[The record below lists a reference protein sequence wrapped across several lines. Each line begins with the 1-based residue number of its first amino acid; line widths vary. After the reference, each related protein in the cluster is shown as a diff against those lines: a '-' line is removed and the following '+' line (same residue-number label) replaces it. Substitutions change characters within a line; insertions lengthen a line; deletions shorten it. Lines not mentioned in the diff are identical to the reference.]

1 MSTAL
6 RERPASAGTSNG
18 GVPARRAVIR
28 WSWRM
33 FRREWRQQTLVL
45 ALIVVALAAT
55 VVGAAVATNTPPP
68 AGAGF
73 GTAQD
78 MATLPGGPHLAGQ
91 IAVLQQHVGPV
102 DVIENQ
108 TVAIPGSINTYD
120 LRAQDP
126 HGAFGQPMLSLV
138 SGHYPAGPGQVAVTQ
153 GVATTFNLTDRRYV
167 APGRTGPPGH
177 RHRAEPAEPA
187 GRVRPRR
194 AGSGQHSQARSPCCS
209 PRRAARSAPQSA
221 PSARYVVTR
230 HGAVASNPL
239 NPETIVLALATVGML
254 LIALVAV
261 GGFTVLAQRRLRSL
275 GMLGALGATDRNI
288 RLVVRANGVLVG
300 VVGALAGAVLGLAVW
315 LAYRPRLESS
325 AHHLIGPFQL
335 PWIVIG
341 PAMALAVVATY
352 VAASRPARAITRIPI
367 VAALSGR
374 PAPPKQVHRSALPGV
389 VLFVI
394 AAALLSYSGTSNGN
408 GGGALELILGIVLL
422 IVAIILLAPFCLVI
436 LASAGRRAP
445 IAIRLALRDLA
456 RYRARSGSA
465 LSAISLGVFI
475 AALVCVLTAQRYGNV
490 LDYAGPNVA
499 SNQIIVYTPGH
510 GGGPGNGPG
519 GSSSSGTASTP
530 QAQAAVAQN
539 IARGLGSNAVIELD
553 QAGASLQHAVA
564 GRSWSGPVYVA
575 TPQLLAAFGIKASD
589 VNPDADILTARPG
602 LSGLSQM
609 QLLYG
614 APKFG
619 PAGPGGNG
627 PASYPCP
634 RGQCVANP
642 VIQQVGALPSG
653 TSAPNTVIT
662 EHAIHTLGLHTS
674 PSGWLIQAPHPPTAA
689 QITDA
694 RLTASAA
701 GMTIETKSSTPSS
714 AEILNYATAFGIALA
729 LGILAMTIGLIRSET
744 ARGPAHPG
752 RHRGEQLHPPGADRR
767 DRLRAGPGRRRAG
780 HGGGLR
786 RRRRLC
792 LGQPARRPVRTIQ
805 RARPATAIHPGRH
818 AGDRRGRRLAAGRAR
833 AGRHV
838 QAAAGIGARSNTRS
852 ARSTDVGRV
861 RTVRPC
867 PCAPGSPPRRGSRT
881 ASGHRP
887 GPRRCRPRSRSG

>member
-6 RERPASAGTSNG
+6 LDHKAQAGARNG

-33 FRREWRQQTLVL
+33 FRREWRQQMLVL

-78 MATLPGGPHLAGQ
+78 MATLPGGPHLASQ
-91 IAVLQQHVGPV
+91 IAVLQQDVGPV

-108 TVAIPGSINTYD
+108 AVAIPGSINTYD

-138 SGHYPAGPGQVAVTQ
+138 SGHYPAGPGQVAVTD
-153 GVATTFNLTDRRYV
+153 GVAATFKLTVGDMWHQGGQTRQVVGIVQNPQSLLDEFALV
-167 APGRTGPPGH
+167 APGQVSTPSQVTVLFT
-177 RHRAEPAEPA
+177 A
-187 GRVRPRR
+187 PRGKN
-194 AGSGQHSQARSPCCS
+194 AAASLGSVSQ
-209 PRRAARSAPQSA
+209 
-221 PSARYVVTR
+221 YVVTR
-230 HGAVASNPL
+230 HDAVASNPL
-239 NPETIVLALATVGML
+239 NPETIVLALATVGLL

-275 GMLGALGATDRNI
+275 GMLGALGATDTNI
-288 RLVVRANGVLVG
+288 RLVVRVNGVLVG
-300 VVGALAGAVLGLAVW
+300 VVGALAGTVLGLAAW
-315 LAYRPRLESS
+315 LAYRPELQSS

-335 PWIVIG
+335 PWVVIG
-341 PAMALAVVATY
+341 PAIALAVVATY
-352 VAASRPARAITRIPI
+352 FAASRPARAITRIPI

-389 VLFVI
+389 ALFVI
-394 AAALLSYSGTSNGN
+394 AAALLSYSGRSNGN

-422 IVAIILLAPFCLVI
+422 VVAIILLAPFCLVV
-436 LASAGRRAP
+436 LARLGRRAP

-499 SNQIIVYTPGH
+499 SNQVIVYTPG
-510 GGGPGNGPG
+510 GGNGPGNGPG
-519 GSSSSGTASTP
+519 GSSPSGTASTP
-530 QAQAAVAQN
+530 RAQAAVAQN
-539 IARGLGSNAVIELD
+539 IARGLGSNTVIELD
-553 QAGASLQHAVA
+553 QAGANLNHAAA
-564 GRSWSGPVYVA
+564 GRSWSGPIYVA
-575 TPQLLAAFGIKASD
+575 TPQLLQAFGIKASD
-589 VNPDADILTARPG
+589 VNPDADILTMRPG
-602 LSGLSQM
+602 LSGLSDM

-614 APKFG
+614 DNG
-619 PAGPGGNG
+619 NGSGGNG
-627 PASYPCP
+627 NGPPTSWPCP
-634 RGQCVANP
+634 KGQCLANP

-653 TSAPNTVIT
+653 TSGPNTVIT
-662 EHAIHTLGLHTS
+662 EHAIHALGLHTS

-744 ARGPAHPG
+744 ARDLRTLAAT
-752 RHRGEQLHPPGADRR
+752 GASSFTRR
-767 DRLRAGPGRRRAG
+767 ELTAATAFALAL
-780 HGGGLR
+780 GGAVLGTVAAYVAAVGYAWDNPLDGLSE
-786 RRRRLC
+786 LSSV
-792 LGQPARRPVRTIQ
+792 PARQLLFIGVGMPVV
-805 RARPATAIHPGRH
+805 AAVVGW
-818 AGDRRGRRLAAGRAR
+818 LLAGREP
-833 AGRHV
+833 
-838 QAAAGIGARSNTRS
+838 AAM
-852 ARSTDVGRV
+852 
-861 RTVRPC
+861 
-867 PCAPGSPPRRGSRT
+867 SRQ
-881 ASGHRP
+881 P
-887 GPRRCRPRSRSG
+887 LE

>member
-6 RERPASAGTSNG
+6 LDHKAQAGARNG

-33 FRREWRQQTLVL
+33 FRREWRQQMLVL

-78 MATLPGGPHLAGQ
+78 MATLPGGPHLASQ
-91 IAVLQQHVGPV
+91 IAVLQQDVGPV

-108 TVAIPGSINTYD
+108 AVAIPGSINTYD

-138 SGHYPAGPGQVAVTQ
+138 SGHYPAGPGQVAVTD
-153 GVATTFNLTDRRYV
+153 GVAATFKLTVGDMWHQGGQTRQVVGIVQNPQSLLDEFALV
-167 APGRTGPPGH
+167 APGQVSTPSQVTVLFT
-177 RHRAEPAEPA
+177 A
-187 GRVRPRR
+187 PRGKN
-194 AGSGQHSQARSPCCS
+194 AAASLGSVSQ
-209 PRRAARSAPQSA
+209 
-221 PSARYVVTR
+221 YVVTR
-230 HGAVASNPL
+230 HD
-239 NPETIVLALATVGML
+239 ALATVGLL

-275 GMLGALGATDRNI
+275 GMLGALGATDTNI
-288 RLVVRANGVLVG
+288 RLVVRVNGVLVG
-300 VVGALAGAVLGLAVW
+300 VVGALAGTVLGLAAW
-315 LAYRPRLESS
+315 LAYRPELQSS

-335 PWIVIG
+335 PWVVIG
-341 PAMALAVVATY
+341 PAIALAVVATY
-352 VAASRPARAITRIPI
+352 FAASRPARAITRIPI

-389 VLFVI
+389 ALFVI
-394 AAALLSYSGTSNGN
+394 AAALLSYSGRSNGN

-422 IVAIILLAPFCLVI
+422 VVAIILLAPFCLVV
-436 LASAGRRAP
+436 LARLGRRAP

-499 SNQIIVYTPGH
+499 SNQVIVYTPG
-510 GGGPGNGPG
+510 GGNGPGNGPG
-519 GSSSSGTASTP
+519 GSSPSGTASTP
-530 QAQAAVAQN
+530 RAQAAVAQN
-539 IARGLGSNAVIELD
+539 IARGLGSNTVIELD
-553 QAGASLQHAVA
+553 QAGANLNHAAA
-564 GRSWSGPVYVA
+564 GRSWSGPIYVA
-575 TPQLLAAFGIKASD
+575 TPQLLQAFGIKASD
-589 VNPDADILTARPG
+589 VNPDADILTMRPG
-602 LSGLSQM
+602 LSGLSDM

-614 APKFG
+614 DNG
-619 PAGPGGNG
+619 NGSGGNG
-627 PASYPCP
+627 NGPPTSWPCP
-634 RGQCVANP
+634 KGQCLANP

-653 TSAPNTVIT
+653 TSGPNTVIT
-662 EHAIHTLGLHTS
+662 EHAIHALGLHTS

-744 ARGPAHPG
+744 ARDLRTLAAT
-752 RHRGEQLHPPGADRR
+752 GASSFTRR
-767 DRLRAGPGRRRAG
+767 ELTAATAFALAL
-780 HGGGLR
+780 GGAVLGTVAAYVAAVGYAWDNPLDGLSE
-786 RRRRLC
+786 LSSV
-792 LGQPARRPVRTIQ
+792 PARQLLFIGVGMPVV
-805 RARPATAIHPGRH
+805 AAVVGW
-818 AGDRRGRRLAAGRAR
+818 LLAGREP
-833 AGRHV
+833 
-838 QAAAGIGARSNTRS
+838 AAM
-852 ARSTDVGRV
+852 
-861 RTVRPC
+861 
-867 PCAPGSPPRRGSRT
+867 SRQ
-881 ASGHRP
+881 P
-887 GPRRCRPRSRSG
+887 LE